1 MKQDFAVEQAV
12 KNRASVRTYAP
23 APLTKQEEQLL
34 KEYMSQIENPFGAD
48 VQFALLRTDSADKA
62 EKPGTYGV
70 IKGATAYLGAFAAKG
85 PLAAEGLGYAFEQ
98 LLLFATSLGLGT
110 CWLGGTFQHSR
121 FAEAMQVPQ
130 DAYFPAISPVGRPSG
145 KRRVFENLS
154 RWTINADHRKSWDAL
169 FFNQDFSTPLTP
181 QAAGDFAD
189 LLELLRLAPSAM
201 NRQPWRVLK
210 DHETYHFF
218 KTQAK
223 KEDEAPDLFGVDLG
237 IGACHFA
244 LGAAEKGLP
253 GHFERLTTPGIAAPN
268 MLSYEFSWVAQEPQ
282 A

>member
-12 KNRASVRTYAP
+12 KTRASVRTYAP

-110 CWLGGTFQHSR
+110 CWIGWLNSDK
-121 FAEAMQVPQ
+121 AE
-130 DAYFPAISPVGRPSG
+130 
-145 KRRVFENLS
+145 K
-154 RWTINADHRKSWDAL
+154 
-169 FFNQDFSTPLTP
+169 
-181 QAAGDFAD
+181 
-189 LLELLRLAPSAM
+189 
-201 NRQPWRVLK
+201 
-210 DHETYHFF
+210 FF
-218 KTQAK
+218 KLPKGK
-223 KEDEAPDLFGVDLG
+223 KIEHLIAMGYPAETPDARPREAF
-237 IGACHFA
+237 
-244 LGAAEKGLP
+244 EKKV
-253 GHFERLTTPGIAAPN
+253 
-268 MLSYEFSWVAQEPQ
+268 SYNEFKE
-282 A
+282 